1 MIPLR
6 DVIPSRTVPR
16 VTLALVVV
24 HAIVFVV
31 AAVSAGDRASEI
43 LRQNAGSVDGRW
55 YVAAAAS
62 LVLVPAILSWLLT
75 LGALWVFGENVEDR
89 LGHFRFL
96 ASYVVIGLLA
106 AATASLWGGDDPR
119 ASAGGVAGIIGTYLR
134 LFPNS
139 RVLVAVPT
147 GLPGL
152 AELPAAACA
161 GAWFLLQ
168 FAAGVPALTLF
179 TGCAAGLLA
188 ARLLCRPERMRVEWW
203 GN

>member
-16 VTLALVVV
+16 VTLALLVV
-24 HAIVFVV
+24 HAVVFVV
-31 AAVSAGDRASEI
+31 AAIVAGERASEI
-43 LRQNAGSVDGRW
+43 LRQNGDRVDGRW
-55 YVAAAAS
+55 DIAAAAS
-62 LVLVPAILSWLLT
+62 LVLAPTAGSWILT
-75 LGALWVFGENVEDR
+75 LGALWLFGENVEDR
-89 LGHFRFL
+89 LGHVRFL
-96 ASYVVIGLLA
+96 ASYVAIGLLA

-134 LFPNS
+134 LFPRS

-168 FAAGVPALTLF
+168 FAAGVPALTLL

-188 ARLLCRPERMRVEWW
+188 ARLLSLRERLRVEWW